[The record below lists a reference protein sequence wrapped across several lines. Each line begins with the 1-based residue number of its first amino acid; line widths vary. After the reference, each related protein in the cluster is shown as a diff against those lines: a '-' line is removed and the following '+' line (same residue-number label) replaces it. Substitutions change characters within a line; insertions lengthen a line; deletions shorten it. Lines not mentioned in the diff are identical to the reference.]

1 MVFDEAHLWSLKK
14 KRADQD
20 SRKMPYVSLP
30 RFHWHHLSRG
40 VRQRLEAQ
48 KTVAR
53 LGGGAAG
60 MMAAMTA
67 GWVAG
72 EAILK
77 CHGEKM
83 LKARG
88 VKVTCKPSNSPGPTI
103 PEGILAVPQETRILR
118 PFCKIVAIF

>member
-1 MVFDEAHLWSLKK
+1 MFDEAHLWSLKK

-83 LKARG
+83 LKAAHWCLLLQ
-88 VKVTCKPSNSPGPTI
+88 VLLHSNHEKVVPS
-103 PEGILAVPQETRILR
+103 L
-118 PFCKIVAIF
+118 